1 MKWFKRLIISILTIV
16 LLFLAF
22 YNPKRINLEGNWET
36 KKIVLDGKKIYPDTL
51 AKFILIDPE
60 IVINNWSKSISIPV
74 NRENIEVHLQYLE
87 SKKPDYKIRLSSSE
101 KSLNGIFEVT
111 IDTSD
116 IKPKSYTVDVKLKS
130 HKTLIC
136 FQKHVI
142 IPPWKPS
149 RHRRGT
155 PY

>member
-1 MKWFKRLIISILTIV
+1 MKWFKRLIISILTIG

-22 YNPKRINLEGNWET
+22 YNPKKLNLEGNWET
-36 KKIVLDGKKIYPDTL
+36 MSIVIDGKRIYPDTL
-51 AKFILIDPE
+51 SKFIFISPE

-74 NRENIEVHLQYLE
+74 NREYIEVNLQYLE
-87 SKKPDYKIRLSSSE
+87 SKKKDYKIRLSSKE
-101 KSLNGIFEVT
+101 KSLNGIFDVT

-116 IKPKSYTVDVKLKS
+116 IMPKSYTVDVELKS
-130 HKTLIC
+130 NKTLIS
-136 FQKHVI
+136 FQKRVI

>member
-1 MKWFKRLIISILTIV
+1 MF

-22 YNPKRINLEGNWET
+22 YKPKKINLEGNWEI

-51 AKFILIDPE
+51 AKFILIAPE
-60 IVINNWSKSISIPV
+60 IVINNWTKSISIPV
-74 NRENIEVHLQYLE
+74 NRKKIEVHLQYLE
-87 SKKPDYKIRLSSSE
+87 AKNQDYKISLSSNV
-101 KSLNGIFEVT
+101 KSLNGIFDVI

-116 IKPKSYTVDVKLKS
+116 IKPKSYTVDVELKS
-130 HKTLIC
+130 YKTHIY

-142 IPPWKPS
+142 IPPWKPE